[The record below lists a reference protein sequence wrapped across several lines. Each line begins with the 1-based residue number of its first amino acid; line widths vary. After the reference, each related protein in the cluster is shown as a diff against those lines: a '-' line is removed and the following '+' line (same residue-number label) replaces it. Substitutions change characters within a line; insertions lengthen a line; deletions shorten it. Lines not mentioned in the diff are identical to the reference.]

1 MKNKKITFDTWTKI
15 YGLPISAPHSQSA
28 WHSRQYCEA
37 GSFNLSRGFLNI
49 EVNENIDLLAW
60 HHETN
65 NILFLF
71 LNVSAE
77 ARVGQ

>member
-1 MKNKKITFDTWTKI
+1 MNQNIWVTDI
-15 YGLPISAPHSQSA
+15 CSALAECVAFSTIL
-28 WHSRQYCEA
+28 WSR
-37 GSFNLSRGFLNI
+37 SFNLSRGFLNI

>member
-1 MKNKKITFDTWTKI
+1 MNQNIWVTDI
-15 YGLPISAPHSQSA
+15 CSA
-28 WHSRQYCEA
+28 RQYCEA

-60 HHETN
+60 HHEAN